1 MSDMAV
7 LPCDDRMDDNLPPP
21 PTPREADLRH
31 YKSMPLDVGR
41 LRDSFIASQGN
52 AEAFRCAVLL
62 WCAAWHQVPAGSLP
76 GDAATL
82 ARLAG
87 LGRDMKGWRRIE
99 AIALRGFRLFS
110 DGRHYHRVLS
120 EKVIESWNSTL
131 QHTWWRA
138 HERIRKENVARDKR
152 GERKLDIPNK
162 PALVVLR
169 WPNESHG
176 GADGT
181 PPETADFPPEKRL
194 KESEGKESS
203 SEVITGPR
211 RERGGVGGR
220 LASSAASEAM
230 RDQLAELAK
239 SKRMSG

>member
-1 MSDMAV
+1 MSDMAFV
-7 LPCDDRMDDNLPPP
+7 PCDDRMDDNLSPP

-41 LRDSFIASQGN
+41 LRDSFIANQGD

-62 WCAAWHQVPAGSLP
+62 LCAAWHQVPAGSLP
-76 GDAATL
+76 GDAKTL

-87 LGRDMKGWRRIE
+87 LGRDMKGWRSIE

-110 DGRHYHRVLS
+110 DGRYYHRVLS

-131 QHTWWRA
+131 KHTWSRA
-138 HERIRKENVARDKR
+138 NERVRKENGARDKR
-152 GERKLDIPNK
+152 GERKLDFPHK

-169 WPNESHG
+169 WPNESHDRV
-176 GADGT
+176 DGT
-181 PPETADFPPEKRL
+181 PAEAEDFPPEKRL

-203 SEVITGPR
+203 PEVITGPG
-211 RERGGVGGR
+211 RELGDVGAR
-220 LASSAASEAM
+220 LASSTASEAI